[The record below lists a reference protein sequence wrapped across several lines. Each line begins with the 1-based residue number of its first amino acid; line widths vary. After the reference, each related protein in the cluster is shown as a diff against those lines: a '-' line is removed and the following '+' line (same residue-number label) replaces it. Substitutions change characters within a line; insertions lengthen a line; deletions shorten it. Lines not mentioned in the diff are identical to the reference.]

1 MFERGYLDIARWRGA
16 PVRVHWSTPLGALLF
31 GGLQFLPVF
40 WVAFLVLVL
49 AHEFGHALLARRYGH
64 HVLSIDVTGFGG
76 RCRWAGAATED
87 ERAKVAWGGVLAQG
101 VLLVVA
107 VVALVLGIIPVSAT
121 GAQLSSAFIH
131 TNLILIV
138 LNLLPVPPLDG
149 AEAWSLL
156 TRARARRRGR
166 SILDQLGIGPA
177 GRARRGSAKS
187 AAGAR
192 PRRRLRKA
200 EDFAPRRP
208 GREDHQELAEMLRRI
223 GDEAGD
229 ARRGRGAS
237 DDT

>member
-1 MFERGYLDIARWRGA
+1 MFDRGYLNITRWRGA

-76 RCRWAGAATED
+76 RCRWAGAATAE

-101 VLLVVA
+101 VLFVL
-107 VVALVLGIIPVSAT
+107 ALLALLLGLIPSGTT

-131 TNLILIV
+131 TNLVLIV
-138 LNLLPVPPLDG
+138 LNLLPFAPLDG
-149 AEAWSLL
+149 AEAWTLL

-166 SILDQLGIGPA
+166 GILEQLGVGPA
-177 GRARRGSAKS
+177 ARSRRASGEAKTE
-187 AAGAR
+187 AR
-192 PRRRLRKA
+192 PRRRLRTA
-200 EDFAPRRP
+200 ADFAPRRP
-208 GREDHQELAEMLRRI
+208 ADQDNQELAELLRRI
-223 GDEAGD
+223 GDEAGE
-229 ARRGRGAS
+229 ARRGRSAE
-237 DDT
+237 DDR